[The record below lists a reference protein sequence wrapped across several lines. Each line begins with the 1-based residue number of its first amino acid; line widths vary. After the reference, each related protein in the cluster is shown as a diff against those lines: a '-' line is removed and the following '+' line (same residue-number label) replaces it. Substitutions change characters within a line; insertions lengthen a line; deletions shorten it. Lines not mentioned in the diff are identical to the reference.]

1 MIHAKKDVVFEKL
14 FSTFHK
20 RLLAFSFDKVYWQAP
35 GKLHT
40 GPCIYVCNHSSWWD
54 GLIYYKLT
62 KTVIQQDLYIM
73 MHEQGLKQFPYF
85 KKLGAFSIDRS
96 SPKGIVKTMRYA
108 EMLLK
113 KGKSVWIFP
122 QGDEYHLEKRP
133 LQFQPGTLYL
143 QEKLPEIPII
153 PVCFYY
159 SFAHKRKPEVWIKS
173 GNPLFS
179 TELHGDTRMEKTLS
193 LEKICTDALDVVK
206 NQVISEETKHFVN
219 LL

>member
-1 MIHAKKDVVFEKL
+1 MIYAKKDVVFNKF
-14 FSTFHK
+14 FSIFNK
-20 RLLAFSFDKVYWQAP
+20 RLLAYSFDKIYWQASS
-35 GKLHT
+35 KLPS
-40 GPCIYVCNHSSWWD
+40 GPYIFVCNHSSWWD
-54 GLIYYKLT
+54 GLIYFQLT

-96 SPKGIVKTMRYA
+96 SPKETIKTMRYA
-108 EMLLK
+108 EMLLN
-113 KGKSVWIFP
+113 KGKSVWVFP

-133 LQFQPGTLYL
+133 LQFQPGALYL
-143 QEKLPEIPII
+143 QEKVPEIPVI

-159 SFAHKRKPEVWIKS
+159 SFAHKRKPEVWIKA

-179 TELHGDTRMEKTLS
+179 TDLPGVLRQEKTLS
-193 LEKICTDALDVVK
+193 LEKKCTDALDELK
-206 NQVISEETKHFVN
+206 GEVISEKTKHFVN

>member
-1 MIHAKKDVVFEKL
+1 MIEAKKDVVFDKL
-14 FSTFHK
+14 FSIIHK
-20 RLLAFSFDKVYWQAP
+20 GLLAFSFDKIYWQDA
-35 GKLHT
+35 GKLPST
-40 GPCIYVCNHSSWWD
+40 PCIFVCNHSSWWD
-54 GLIYYKLT
+54 GLIYYHLT

-96 SPKGIVKTMRYA
+96 SPKEVLKTMRYA

-133 LQFQPGTLYL
+133 LHFQPGTLYL

-159 SFAHKRKPEVWIKS
+159 SFAHKRKPEVWIRG

-179 TELHGDTRMEKTLS
+179 TDLPGGSRFEKTLS
-193 LEKICTDALDVVK
+193 LERNCTDALDGLK
-206 NQVISEETKHFVN
+206 NHVISEKTKNFVN

>member
-1 MIHAKKDVVFEKL
+1 MIEAKKDVVFNKL
-14 FSTFHK
+14 FSIFHK
-20 RLLAFSFDKVYWQAP
+20 RMLAFSFDKIYWQESSKLPSFP
-35 GKLHT
+35 G
-40 GPCIYVCNHSSWWD
+40 IFVCNHSSWWD
-54 GLIYYKLT
+54 GLIYYQLT
-62 KTVIQQDLYIM
+62 KTVILQDMYIM

-96 SPKGIVKTMRYA
+96 SPKEILKTMRYA
-108 EMLLK
+108 EVLLK
-113 KGKSVWIFP
+113 QGKSVWLFP

-159 SFAHKRKPEVWIKS
+159 SFAHKRKPEAWIKA
-173 GNPLFS
+173 GNPLYS
-179 TELHGDTRMEKTLS
+179 NDLPGDSRFEKTLL
-193 LEKICTDALDVVK
+193 LEKKCTDALDGLK
-206 NQVISEETKHFVN
+206 NDVISEKTKHFVN